1 MERPSRPDPST
12 PRRLRLP
19 SLDLLKGFE
28 AAARHLSFT
37 KAAEELF
44 LTQSALSRQMQTLE
58 EQLGLP
64 LFERR
69 HRQLLLTDAGQL
81 LQATAKSV
89 LDQIG
94 QAVSAMRRDQAAQPL
109 KVSTNQPFAS
119 LWLIPRLS
127 HFRERHPDI
136 DVYISAD
143 NRVVDLERE
152 RIDLAVR
159 YCGEATAPRDSVRLF
174 GERLLPVCSPGLAS
188 DRSRPLKR
196 PEDLAHHVLLHI
208 DDERG
213 RFPWLNWSAWLAS
226 NGVGGLAPAGSL
238 RFNHFDQVIQ
248 AAIDGQGV
256 ALGREPLIDR
266 LLKQRKLV
274 APFSGRYATPRA
286 YYIVRSNHA
295 GTRPEA
301 QAFSDWLQEEA
312 RMEVV
317 DNAQSQAQRVR
328 TDRGRTEQRRK

>member
-1 MERPSRPDPST
+1 MHKPAPKSRP
-12 PRRLRLP
+12 RLP

-37 KAAEELF
+37 RAAEELF

-69 HRQLLLTDAGQL
+69 HRQLLLTDAGQVL
-81 LQATAKSV
+81 HAAAKSV
-89 LDQIG
+89 LDEVA
-94 QAVSAMRRDQAAQPL
+94 QAVTAIRRDQATQPL
-109 KVSTNQPFAS
+109 TVSTNQPFAS

-127 HFRERHPDI
+127 RFRERHPDV

-143 NRVVDLERE
+143 NRIVDLERE

-159 YCGEATAPRDSVRLF
+159 YCGEATAPAGSIKLF
-174 GERLLPVCSPGLAS
+174 GERIMPVCSPALAA
-188 DRSRPLKR
+188 DRTRPLRR
-196 PEDLAHHVLLHI
+196 PEDLANHVLLAI

-213 RFPWLNWSAWLAS
+213 RFPWLNWSAWLAAI
-226 NGVGGLAPAGSL
+226 GIDRLTPAGSL

-266 LLKQRKLV
+266 LLRQHKLV
-274 APFSGRYATPRA
+274 APFRDRYATPRA
-286 YYIVRSNHA
+286 YYIVRAPHA
-295 GTRPEA
+295 ALRPEA
-301 QAFSDWLQEEA
+301 QAFSDWVQEEA
-312 RMEVV
+312 RADAVESETV
-317 DNAQSQAQRVR
+317 SPP
-328 TDRGRTEQRRK
+328 RGPAGRARHTPK

>member
-1 MERPSRPDPST
+1 MPESQQTTSARRP
-12 PRRLRLP
+12 RLP

-37 KAAEELF
+37 RAAEELF

-69 HRQLLLTDAGQL
+69 HRQLLLTEAGQM
-81 LQATAKSV
+81 LQATAKAV
-89 LDQIG
+89 LDELIQSVAAI
-94 QAVSAMRRDQAAQPL
+94 RRDQAAQPL
-109 KVSTNQPFAS
+109 TVSTNQPFAS

-127 HFRERHPDI
+127 RFRERHPGM

-143 NRVVDLERE
+143 NRIVDLERE

-159 YCGEATAPRDSVRLF
+159 YCSEPMAPPGSPRLF
-174 GERLLPVCSPGLAS
+174 GERLVPVCSPGLAA

-196 PEDLAHHVLLHI
+196 PEDLARHILLHI

-213 RFPWLNWSAWLAS
+213 RFTWLNWSVWLAAI
-226 NGVGGLAPAGSL
+226 GIHQLTPAGSL

-248 AAIDGQGV
+248 AALDGQGV
-256 ALGREPLIDR
+256 ALGRVPLIDQ
-266 LLKQRKLV
+266 LLRERKLV
-274 APFSGRYATPRA
+274 APFRNRYMTTRA
-286 YYIVRSNHA
+286 YYIVRAEHA
-295 GTRPEA
+295 AARPEA
-301 QAFSDWLQEEA
+301 QAFVDWLQEEA
-312 RMEVV
+312 REEAAVAESV
-317 DNAQSQAQRVR
+317 PDTHNK
-328 TDRGRTEQRRK
+328 RRRARKAR

>member
-1 MERPSRPDPST
+1 MAKSTTQTRP
-12 PRRLRLP
+12 RLP

-37 KAAEELF
+37 RAAEELF
-44 LTQSALSRQMQTLE
+44 LTQSALSRQMQALE

-69 HRQLLLTDAGQL
+69 HRQLLLTDAGQVL
-81 LQATAKSV
+81 HATAKNV
-89 LDQIG
+89 LDEIT
-94 QAVSAMRRDQAAQPL
+94 QAVATIRRDQASRPL
-109 KVSTNQPFAS
+109 TVSTNQPFAS

-127 HFRERHPDI
+127 HFRERQPDT

-143 NRVVDLERE
+143 NHIVDLERE

-159 YCGEATAPRDSVRLF
+159 YCGEAAAPPGALRLF
-174 GERLLPVCSPGLAS
+174 GERLMPVCSPALTV
-188 DRSRPLKR
+188 DRARPLKR

-213 RFPWLNWSAWLAS
+213 RFPWLNWSAWLAAI
-226 NGVGGLAPAGSL
+226 GVDHLTPAGSL

-256 ALGREPLIDR
+256 ALGREPLVDQLVR
-266 LLKQRKLV
+266 QRKLI
-274 APFSGRYATPRA
+274 APFPDRYATPRA
-286 YYIVRSNHA
+286 YYIVRATHA
-295 GTRPEA
+295 ALRPEA
-301 QAFSDWLQEEA
+301 QAFSDWLTEEA
-312 RMEVV
+312 RADIVESE
-317 DNAQSQAQRVR
+317 AAS
-328 TDRGRTEQRRK
+328 QRRPAKRTR